1 MLKLRLVE
9 LPAEGGKSGHGK
21 GSAPLALPVRPG
33 VALPERYA
41 AAAAAA
47 GFDPARGE
55 ALRLDGALG
64 DRTAWLIGVA
74 PGPTGMEAAGALAAA
89 AIAGEEPPGGR
100 RGVIDARGLPPADV
114 AALAIG
120 AGMRAHPL
128 PHYGATPPPA
138 LRRLDLLV
146 EDAAAHGPGLDRA
159 RALLRGAGLARDLA
173 AEPANRLTP
182 PLFVERLWELEAH
195 GIEVTVHG
203 RRWLERHGYG
213 GLLAV
218 GRGSAHPPRLVELRW
233 PGRTEAP
240 PVVLVGKGITFD
252 TGGVSIKGAAG
263 MEAMKADMAGAA
275 ACAGAVLALA
285 LRDSPA
291 PVTAV
296 LAIAENMTGAD
307 SYRPGDVL
315 RMASGLMVE
324 VMDTD
329 AEGRLVLAD
338 ALHRARGLNPAAIL
352 DLATLTG
359 SIISALGH
367 HRAGLFGN
375 DDALRDAVMEAGEAV
390 GEPLWPMPIGA
401 RHREDLTSDIAD
413 LRHCLP
419 PGGGGPGWA
428 GKFLPD
434 ACHAAAFLRD
444 FAAPEGAPLISWA
457 HLDIAGM
464 DLREAGRE
472 AGPYPLPP
480 GPSGYGVRLLDRLV
494 ADRFEGEAQWL
505 RPARPR

>member
-1 MLKLRLVE
+1 MLKLRLAE
-9 LPAEGGKSGHGK
+9 LPDARAEGG
-21 GSAPLALPVRPG
+21 APLALPVRPG
-33 VALPERYA
+33 AALPDRYA

-47 GFDPARGE
+47 GFDPTRGE

-74 PGPTGMEAAGALAAA
+74 PGPMGMEAAGALAAA
-89 AIAGEEPPGGR
+89 SLAAVSLAGEERSGER
-100 RGVIDARGLPPADV
+100 RGVIDARGLPPGDV

-120 AGMRAHPL
+120 AGMRAHRL
-128 PHYGATPPPA
+128 PFYGATPPPA
-138 LRRLDLLV
+138 LRRLELLV
-146 EDAAAHGPGLDRA
+146 EDAAAHEPGIARA
-159 RALLRGAGLARDLA
+159 RAMLRGAGLARDLA

-182 PLFVERLWELEAH
+182 QIFVERLWELESH
-195 GIEVTVHG
+195 GIEVTVRG

-233 PGRTEAP
+233 PGHSDAP
-240 PVVLVGKGITFD
+240 PVAFVGKGITFD

-275 ACAGAVLALA
+275 ACAGAILALA

-291 PVTAV
+291 PATAV
-296 LAIAENMTGAD
+296 LAIAENMTDAD

-315 RMASGLMVE
+315 RMASGLTVE
-324 VMDTD
+324 VVDTD

-338 ALHRARGLNPAAIL
+338 ALHHARGLNPAAIL

-375 DDALRDAVMEAGEAV
+375 DDALRDAAMAAGEAV
-390 GEPLWPMPIGA
+390 GEPLWPMPIGR
-401 RHREDLTSDIAD
+401 RHREDLASEIAD

-444 FAAPEGAPLISWA
+444 FAAPEGGGTVPWA

-464 DLREAGRE
+464 DLREEGRE
-472 AGPYPLPP
+472 AGSYPLPP

-494 ADRFEGEAQWL
+494 ADRFE
-505 RPARPR
+505 